1 MGEKCCLE
9 GRGIKP
15 KRGMLA
21 VWRSPSTESKTTVR
35 GIHGSCGVGAG
46 ASKMV
51 LVKFVTDA
59 PVREPPQPLKGEL

>member
-1 MGEKCCLE
+1 
-9 GRGIKP
+9 
-15 KRGMLA
+15 MLA
-21 VWRSPSTESKTTVR
+21 VWRSPSTESKTTIR